1 MCTIPM
7 KAHIATLL
15 ILFVALA
22 EASFG
27 QMSLAATDSEAQL
40 SVNSNSDVMES
51 NLSAT
56 AAKTGDRFERIDTGG
71 HRIGDGK
78 TWSCVADKQTSLVWE
93 VKTDDGGLRDTANSY
108 SWYDPNLEAQAG
120 VEDGGRCR
128 GGVKCDTHHYKVSLN
143 QQRLCGFDDW
153 RLPSREELETLV
165 EMQAKK
171 SRPSIDLNYFP
182 VAEASWY
189 WTASSNDGNPDYAWY
204 VLFRN
209 GVPLNDLKAR
219 PKHVRLVRGGKLP
232 VASNQ

>member
-1 MCTIPM
+1 M
-7 KAHIATLL
+7 KASFATLL
-15 ILFVALA
+15 ILLVSLA

-27 QMSLAATDSEAQL
+27 QISLAATNSEASQVPIDSDADVVESTL
-40 SVNSNSDVMES
+40 PADGTQSDV
-51 NLSAT
+51 
-56 AAKTGDRFERIDTGG
+56 RFERIDTGG
-71 HRIGDGK
+71 QIIVDGK
-78 TWSCVADKQTSLVWE
+78 TWSCVADRQTDLVWE
-93 VKTDDGGLRDTANSY
+93 VKTDDGGLRDTENSY
-108 SWYDPNLEAQAG
+108 SWFDPYLDVQAG
-120 VEDGGRCR
+120 VEDGGRCS

-143 QQRLCGFDDW
+143 QERLCGFDDW
-153 RLPSREELETLV
+153 RLPTREELETLV

-171 SRPSIDLNYFP
+171 SRASIDLNYFP

-209 GVPLNDLKAR
+209 GVQLNDLKAR